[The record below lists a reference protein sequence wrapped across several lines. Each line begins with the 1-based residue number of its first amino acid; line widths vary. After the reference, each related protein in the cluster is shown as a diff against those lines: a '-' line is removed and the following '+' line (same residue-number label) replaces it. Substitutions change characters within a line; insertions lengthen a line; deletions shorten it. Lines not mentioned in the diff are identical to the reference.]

1 MIRTNVAAL
10 KGGSER
16 VTIASNVAQATAQVC
31 RKVILVATLGNA
43 GTIRVNIGSACAADT
58 GIPVTI
64 DVANVQNHIQLDI
77 EDVGLLY
84 FHGTS
89 DADTVDLIWLY

>member
-1 MIRTNVAAL
+1 MIRTNIAAS

-16 VTIASNVAQATAQVC
+16 VAIASNVAQATTQVC

-43 GTIRVNIGSACAADT
+43 GTIRVNIGSACTADT

-64 DVANVQNHIQLDI
+64 DVANVKNHIQLDI

-84 FHGTS
+84 FYGTD
-89 DADTVDLIWLY
+89 DADTVDILWLY